1 MHVDRW
7 KFKVHIIC
15 CCTRFHSKL
24 GIGVGTSPPSFQS
37 MSCTLYMSCT
47 TNLHTVPPQSKS
59 LSYTSA
65 WGWFSL
71 SHCTC
76 RKWELNHQKECFQN
90 LSVRYTILYRQ
101 FDHKR
106 VSLKVL
112 TPKYFRSD
120 HKSMRGPKFSENND
134 QFFRKVGP
142 PDQNFRRTKISLT
155 VLSLL
160 VYDVIAVRWC
170 DSMDMAHR

>member
-1 MHVDRW
+1 M
-7 KFKVHIIC
+7 
-15 CCTRFHSKL
+15 
-24 GIGVGTSPPSFQS
+24 P
-37 MSCTLYMSCT
+37 TLYVLYYKFTYCA
-47 TNLHTVPPQSKS
+47 PPPP
-59 LSYTSA
+59 LNHSYTSA

-90 LSVRYTILYRQ
+90 LSVRYTILYRH

-134 QFFRKVGP
+134 QFFGKFGP
-142 PDQNFRRTKISLT
+142 PGQNFRRTKISLT
-155 VLSLL
+155 VLSPL

-170 DSMDMAHR
+170 DSMDMARRDAQRSDVSLKISFRDGRLFRDRISPCTAVPHGVV